1 MMDNLRAASNNVVLK
16 VLLALI
22 MLSFVLTGVGG
33 YLGSSENYVAEVN
46 GQEISSA
53 NFEQSFNNERSRLQQ
68 QLGENFSQ
76 LMANEDYMK
85 QLRQDV
91 LNRMIN
97 DLLIDQY
104 AASLGMAIGDDQVKL
119 AIQNSPDFFTNG
131 KFDNEKYRDL
141 LNRIMVS
148 PEQYAEIMRKQ
159 LLSQQIVRAFA
170 GSDFALP
177 TEAESA
183 AALIQQKRG
192 VRLAPV
198 NMTAL
203 AEKKEAEPSAEQV
216 KAFYDQNKARF
227 TTPETVKVSYI
238 EVDAASLSEGLTVS
252 EQEIADFYQKNKPMF
267 IQKPRFDYS
276 VIVLE
281 KESDA
286 KAVVEQ
292 LKQGADFATLAKE
305 KSIDKD
311 SGAKGGDLGW
321 LETTAIPDDI
331 LAAKLTA
338 DGQLSDVI
346 RSDLGYLVVRLNG
359 TETSKEK
366 PLESVKSEITTGSD
380 AGQILREV

>member
-1 MMDNLRAASNNVVLK
+1 
-16 VLLALI
+16 
-22 MLSFVLTGVGG
+22 
-33 YLGSSENYVAEVN
+33 
-46 GQEISSA
+46 
-53 NFEQSFNNERSRLQQ
+53 
-68 QLGENFSQ
+68 
-76 LMANEDYMK
+76 
-85 QLRQDV
+85 
-91 LNRMIN
+91 
-97 DLLIDQY
+97 
-104 AASLGMAIGDDQVKL
+104 
-119 AIQNSPDFFTNG
+119 
-131 KFDNEKYRDL
+131 
-141 LNRIMVS
+141 MVS

-292 LKQGADFATLAKE
+292 LKQGQISLHWQKRSLSIKTLAPKVA
-305 KSIDKD
+305 ILD
-311 SGAKGGDLGW
+311 GW
-321 LETTAIPDDI
+321 KLLRSQTTFW
-331 LAAKLTA
+331 
-338 DGQLSDVI
+338 Q
-346 RSDLGYLVVRLNG
+346 RS
-359 TETSKEK
+359 
-366 PLESVKSEITTGSD
+366 
-380 AGQILREV
+380 